1 VERKVRIWYNKG
13 MKKQLDSIQCPEK
26 NISTYN
32 NLELFWSN
40 VGNIAMELE
49 LEEVFKSIIFESND
63 EI

>member
-1 VERKVRIWYNKG
+1 

-26 NISTYN
+26 NISTYDN
-32 NLELFWSN
+32 FELFWSN